1 MNLTTVVKTRVILI
15 TIFSNINSYND
26 CSNNSFNIIVTSVS
40 EEKWQTTKM
49 ASDQKSLRS
58 QNTVITTNSALALK
72 IVKTN
77 Q

>member
-1 MNLTTVVKTRVILI
+1 M
-15 TIFSNINSYND
+15 NSYND
-26 CSNNSFNIIVTSVS
+26 CSINSFHVIGISVS
-40 EEKWQTTKM
+40 EEKWQTAKM
-49 ASDQKSLRS
+49 ASEQKSLRS